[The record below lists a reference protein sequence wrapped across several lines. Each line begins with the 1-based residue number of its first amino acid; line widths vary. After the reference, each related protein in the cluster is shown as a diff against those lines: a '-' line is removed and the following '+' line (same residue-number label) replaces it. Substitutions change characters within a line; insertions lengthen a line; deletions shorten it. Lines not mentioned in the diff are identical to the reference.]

1 MKIPESLIPLFCILP
16 FSPITWVCLG
26 WVALSIVVGVR
37 GGWNAGVR
45 LFLLGLGLLGI
56 VLIFG
61 IAVYFLP
68 DWLAASMLILLAIL
82 PWLSTSVYLVM
93 QRFSGKAL
101 LTLQDDEKWFM
112 SIMGGAFLIILGLTQ
127 FVNAIHPTFFSSA
140 KSYSLGILL
149 ISFGFSRMLKKIR
162 ITQVREKGIL
172 YENGNFYQWENIE
185 SYLWKFAEDKLSLKL
200 RKSLWKRNVSLKI
213 RSQFRQEIV
222 AHLAQNVNN
231 KVENIQTASLQTKNA
246 G

>member
-1 MKIPESLIPLFCILP
+1 MPLLCILP
-16 FSPITWVCLG
+16 FSPLTWVGLG
-26 WVALSIVVGVR
+26 WLALSIVVGVR

-56 VLIFG
+56 ILIFG

-68 DWLAASMLILLAIL
+68 DWLAVSMLILLAIL
-82 PWLSTSVYLVM
+82 PWLSISVYLVM

-101 LTLQDDEKWFM
+101 LTLQNDEKWSM
-112 SIMGGAFLIILGLTQ
+112 SIMSGAFLIILGLTQ
-127 FVNAIHPTFFSSA
+127 FISAGHPTIFSSA
-140 KSYSLGILL
+140 KFYALGIFFV
-149 ISFGFSRMLKKIR
+149 SFGLSRMLKKIR
-162 ITQVREKGIL
+162 RTEVREKGIL
-172 YENGNFYQWENIE
+172 YDNGNFYQWDNIE
-185 SYLWKFAEDKLSLKL
+185 NYLWKFAEDKLSLKL

-222 AHLAQNVNN
+222 AYLAQNVNN
-231 KVENIQTASLQTKNA
+231 KVENSQTAPLQTKNA